1 MVLSALMM
9 SSLVSGP
16 CTLIDVTLAG
26 VIFAWVMMASVRST
40 VAEVVTSMS
49 FLPSPMIVISV
60 Q

>member
-1 MVLSALMM
+1 MM

-40 VAEVVTSMS
+40 VADVVTSMS
-49 FLPSPMIVISV
+49 FLPSPMIVMSF